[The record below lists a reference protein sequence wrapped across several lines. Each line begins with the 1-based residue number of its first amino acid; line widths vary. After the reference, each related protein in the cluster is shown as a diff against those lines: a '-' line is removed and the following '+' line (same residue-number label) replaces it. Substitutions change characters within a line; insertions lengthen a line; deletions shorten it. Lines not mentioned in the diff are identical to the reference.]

1 MTELQSIPVAITV
14 IIALMSL
21 GGIALAFVPAFPA
34 SLMSLCA
41 LVLAWSYGALDLPTV
56 QLVCWIAAAAV
67 AVVLLRLLPR
77 QIRLSRQGLGYIAG
91 ASVVGSAL
99 GAVVGSSAAV
109 IVGAAA
115 GVIIGALAYMRT
127 PGGAAISSDKSKYIN
142 YVMAK
147 GLPAIVAVSMAI
159 IVLTAVLGRL

>member
-1 MTELQSIPVAITV
+1 MTELQSIPVVITV

-21 GGIALAFVPAFPA
+21 GGIALAFVPSFPA

-41 LVLAWSYGALDLPTV
+41 LVLAWSYGALALPTV

-67 AVVLLRLLPR
+67 AVVLSRLLPR

-91 ASVVGSAL
+91 ASVVGAAL

-109 IVGAAA
+109 ILGAAS
-115 GVIIGALAYMRT
+115 GVTLGALAYMRT
-127 PGGAAISSDKSKYIN
+127 PGGAVISSDKSKYIN
-142 YVMAK
+142 YVLAK
-147 GLPAIVAVSMAI
+147 GLPAIVAVSMAV